1 MTVVWQEVGVGG
13 TARAAIKRQRPRCLW
28 LTGLPGAGKSTL
40 AHLLEHALHEP
51 GLHTYLLDG
60 DNVRHGLS
68 RDLGFSEADRDE
80 NIRRIAEVARLMV
93 DAGLVIIVAFISPYR
108 REREFARGLFAPG
121 DFVEIFVDT
130 PREECERRDPK
141 GMYAKARH
149 GEIANFT
156 GVDGSYQA
164 PENPEIRIN
173 TTDRTPQESL
183 ASILYALGCLA
194 QL

>member
-1 MTVVWQEVGVGG
+1 
-13 TARAAIKRQRPRCLW
+13 
-28 LTGLPGAGKSTL
+28 
-40 AHLLEHALHEP
+40 
-51 GLHTYLLDG
+51 
-60 DNVRHGLS
+60 
-68 RDLGFSEADRDE
+68 
-80 NIRRIAEVARLMV
+80 MV